1 MKKIKVLSLF
11 TGAGGLDIGFDE
23 TGLFEIIA
31 ANDNW
36 DESFNT
42 MQKNFPNIPF
52 ICQDIRTLQAKD
64 ILNITNNVKPDVI
77 IGGPPCQGFSIMGDK
92 NSADPRN
99 SLFESYVR
107 LVDDLKPKCFVF
119 ENVKGMKTMF
129 KGRYLKMVANSF
141 SNIGY
146 DIYLKVLNSYDYGVP
161 QKRERVI
168 IVGSR
173 IKKLFKYPNPT
184 NKSIGKLK
192 SKKNVKEAIWDL
204 IDKTNEFPNH
214 LSLTHGEVVIKRY
227 KLIPEGG
234 KLPPPNELPKDI
246 RRKNFGN
253 TYVRL
258 HRMKA
263 APTMVPGNNA
273 FPVHPKLN
281 RSLTPREAA
290 RIQTFPDS
298 HFFSGSRREQCILV
312 GNAVPP
318 LMAAHLAIEIFD
330 HIQNENYK
338 GSENNLLLKKNK
350 KIEESINHKEKSLTF
365 IDLFSGAGGIG
376 IGFEKAGFRHLLS
389 SDFDSAVHKTF
400 IHNNRDI
407 PFIKGDLS
415 ERMVFN
421 DIINKIGNNKVDV
434 LVGGPPCQGFSM
446 FGKRRFIKSKS
457 HDPFNDIRNDLIFT
471 FLNYVKEIN
480 PKWFMMENVSGL
492 VNLANGFYL
501 EKFIEKVKELGYL
514 NFDFKVINTADFGVP
529 QKRKRFIFI
538 ANRTGNIIPW
548 PKPKFYENPNDW
560 ERPYRSINE
569 VLIGL
574 DSDSSY
580 NKYFNHK
587 PMNHSP
593 EVRERFSYI
602 KEGKKINPNDL
613 PEKLK
618 YSKTGKLIKSFSKV
632 LFRLDRNQSSPTLVP
647 GHSAFPI
654 HPWLNRQITIREA
667 ARIQTFPD
675 TFEFLGNQG
684 QQCIQVGNAFPPLAA
699 EMIANSLRK
708 AIKNNWKE
716 KNLSGLVKYSLI
728 R

>member
-192 SKKNVKEAIWDL
+192 SKNVKEAIWDL

-290 RIQTFPDS
+290 RIQTFRTVI
-298 HFFSGSRREQCILV
+298 FSGSRREQC
-312 GNAVPP
+312 
-318 LMAAHLAIEIFD
+318 
-330 HIQNENYK
+330 
-338 GSENNLLLKKNK
+338 
-350 KIEESINHKEKSLTF
+350 TC
-365 IDLFSGAGGIG
+365 
-376 IGFEKAGFRHLLS
+376 R
-389 SDFDSAVHKTF
+389 
-400 IHNNRDI
+400 
-407 PFIKGDLS
+407 
-415 ERMVFN
+415 
-421 DIINKIGNNKVDV
+421 
-434 LVGGPPCQGFSM
+434 
-446 FGKRRFIKSKS
+446 
-457 HDPFNDIRNDLIFT
+457 
-471 FLNYVKEIN
+471 
-480 PKWFMMENVSGL
+480 
-492 VNLANGFYL
+492 
-501 EKFIEKVKELGYL
+501 
-514 NFDFKVINTADFGVP
+514 
-529 QKRKRFIFI
+529 
-538 ANRTGNIIPW
+538 
-548 PKPKFYENPNDW
+548 
-560 ERPYRSINE
+560 
-569 VLIGL
+569 
-574 DSDSSY
+574 
-580 NKYFNHK
+580 
-587 PMNHSP
+587 
-593 EVRERFSYI
+593 
-602 KEGKKINPNDL
+602 
-613 PEKLK
+613 
-618 YSKTGKLIKSFSKV
+618 
-632 LFRLDRNQSSPTLVP
+632 
-647 GHSAFPI
+647 
-654 HPWLNRQITIREA
+654 
-667 ARIQTFPD
+667 
-675 TFEFLGNQG
+675 
-684 QQCIQVGNAFPPLAA
+684 
-699 EMIANSLRK
+699 
-708 AIKNNWKE
+708 
-716 KNLSGLVKYSLI
+716 
-728 R
+728 